1 MKKLMNLHKGNVK
14 QTVREFAHK
23 PQYNYD
29 EHSKV
34 DSASIDRLRTRKET
48 VRVVNCGSL
57 LTRCVQSD
65 YVNSRNRILSHGYP
79 PHYGRFFYELNKDY

>member
-1 MKKLMNLHKGNVK
+1 MNLHKGNVK

-34 DSASIDRLRTRKET
+34 DSASFDRLRTDILNSKR
-48 VRVVNCGSL
+48 NG
-57 LTRCVQSD
+57 QS
-65 YVNSRNRILSHGYP
+65 SEL
-79 PHYGRFFYELNKDY
+79 RFAVD